1 MELYS
6 TAYQNQS
13 RVVSGTITVNNDDS
27 ILYCNTSAGAVVINL
42 IDIPTNFWS
51 TQYKLYIADN
61 SNNASVNNITINAP
75 TGFTI
80 NGAASI
86 TISTNGGSCI
96 VRISGNTTYICEL
109 STTSSS
115 PSTPFEGTN
124 WSFVYGNGTHTA
136 NATQLQNAYTSA
148 KAKTPNGQPL
158 SATNRFTV
166 IVGAGYYQFSSN
178 FLVDA
183 NFIDIVSLTGNMDV
197 VFSGAGTIV
206 VSINDVLLR
215 GINVLTKAFSLTS
228 SSPLNVSV
236 ICENCKG
243 GNDSFGK
250 DIEVSGVF
258 RNCIGGNLSFG
269 GGTTGQA
276 NGTFTDCV
284 GGTSSFGGFGGT
296 ASGVFTNCVGGQYAF
311 GGGGG
316 VASGTFVNCEGA
328 NYSFGTSGTASGTF
342 DSCKGLLESFGGGS
356 AGVSDGVFVKCE
368 GGDNSFGGGD
378 NTALSDGTYKNCR
391 GGDGSFGGNGAIA
404 SGNYEYC
411 VSTTNSFGGGGGTAS
426 GNFEYCEATNG
437 SFGGGASGV
446 ASGVFNYCKSGNNS
460 FGGDSS
466 TGGTASGEFNYCKSG
481 INSFAGSSVTGG
493 TASGTFTSCIGDANS
508 FGLNGTLSGKCY
520 FCRIA
525 SITSFPTV
533 SGGGRTMYCINGN
546 NTTNNQ

>member
-13 RVVSGTITVNNDDS
+13 RIVSGTTTVNNDDS

-51 TQYKLYIADN
+51 TQYKLYVADN

-80 NGAASI
+80 NGSASI

-136 NATQLQNAYTSA
+136 NATQLQSAYTSA

-166 IVGAGYYQFSSN
+166 IVGAGYYEFSSN

-183 NFIDIVSLTGNMDV
+183 DFVDIVSLTGNMDV
-197 VFSGAGTIV
+197 IFSGAGTIV

-215 GINVLTKAFSLTS
+215 GINVLTKVFSLTS
-228 SSPLNVSV
+228 ASALNVNV

-243 GNDSFGK
+243 GNDSFGAF
-250 DIEVSGVF
+250 ISVSGVF

-269 GGTTGQA
+269 GGSTGQA

-296 ASGVFTNCVGGQYAF
+296 ASGLFTNCVGGQYAF

-316 VASGTFVNCEGA
+316 VASGTFLNCEGT

-342 DSCKGLLESFGGGS
+342 DNCKGLLESFGGGS

-378 NTALSDGTYKNCR
+378 NTALSNGTYRNCK
-391 GGDGSFGGNGAIA
+391 GGDGSFGGNGATA
-404 SGNYEYC
+404 SGNYQYC
-411 VSTTNSFGGGGGTAS
+411 K
-426 GNFEYCEATNG
+426 ATNE
-437 SFGGGASGV
+437 SFGGGASGI
-446 ASGVFNYCKSGNNS
+446 ASGVFNYCDSGNNS
-460 FGGDSS
+460 FGGDST
-466 TGGTASGEFNYCKSG
+466 TGGTASGEFNYCNSG
-481 INSFAGSSVTGG
+481 INSFAGSPLTGG
-493 TASGTFTSCIGDANS
+493 TASGQFTSCIGDANS
-508 FGLNGTLSGKCY
+508 FGLNGTLTGKLY
-520 FCRIA
+520 FCRLISGA
-525 SITSFPTV
+525 FETPT
-533 SGGGRTMYCINGN
+533 GGGKITLGINGSN
-546 NTTNNQ
+546 AVITTP

>member
-13 RVVSGTITVNNDDS
+13 RVISGTIIVNNDDS

-51 TQYKLYIADN
+51 TQYKLYVADN

-86 TISTNGGSCI
+86 TINTNGGSCI

-148 KAKTPNGQPL
+148 KTKTPNGQPL

-166 IVGAGYYQFSSN
+166 IVGAGYYEFASN

-228 SSPLNVSV
+228 VSALNGSV

-250 DIEVSGVF
+250 EISVSGVF
-258 RNCIGGNLSFG
+258 KNCIGGNLSFG
-269 GGTTGQA
+269 GGVTGQA

-296 ASGVFTNCVGGQYAF
+296 ASGLFTNCVGGQYAF

-316 VASGTFVNCEGA
+316 VANGTFINCEGA

-342 DSCKGLLESFGGGS
+342 KYCKGIGESFGGGS
-356 AGVSDGVFVKCE
+356 
-368 GGDNSFGGGD
+368 
-378 NTALSDGTYKNCR
+378 
-391 GGDGSFGGNGAIA
+391 
-404 SGNYEYC
+404 
-411 VSTTNSFGGGGGTAS
+411 
-426 GNFEYCEATNG
+426 
-437 SFGGGASGV
+437 
-446 ASGVFNYCKSGNNS
+446 
-460 FGGDSS
+460 
-466 TGGTASGEFNYCKSG
+466 
-481 INSFAGSSVTGG
+481 GG
-493 TASGTFTSCIGDANS
+493 TASGTFISCQAAENS
-508 FGLNGTLSGKCY
+508 FGETVTSASVMFDCIGGDNSFAGGDNGGNVAAGTFTNCIGGVQCFGGGDNLGGTASGTFINCQAGNGSFGGGDTSIASGLFFNCQAGDESFGNTACSGDFNNCQAGNGSFGNNSNLTGTLTGKLY
-520 FCRIA
+520 FCRLL
-525 SITSFPTV
+525 
-533 SGGGRTMYCINGN
+533 SGGFQTPTGGGKITLGINGSN
-546 NTTNNQ
+546 AIVTTP